1 MAKDRPTL
9 ASFHAMITGIVQGV
23 YFRAFVE
30 QHAQALGLTG
40 YVRNVTHSGGVEVEA
55 EGEKAKL
62 EQLIKHLHE
71 GPRAARV
78 DKVDVRWGTYWAI
91 PRLHHHPLAQPCR
104 QCYTAHLR
112 DV

>member
-1 MAKDRPTL
+1 MVKEDPML
-9 ASFHAMITGIVQGV
+9 ASFHAMITGTVQGV

-30 QHAQALGLTG
+30 QHAQALSLTG

-62 EQLIKHLHE
+62 EQLIEQLYQ

-78 DKVDVRWGTYWAI
+78 DKVDVRWGAYSGRFPDFRIT
-91 PRLHHHPLAQPCR
+91 R
-104 QCYTAHLR
+104 
-112 DV
+112 